1 MILEGNNWYSGHHLK
16 LLLYERYCQENERIN
31 HKLKKNYLQKMYIVN
46 IIFQNIVY
54 KESLKVTSK
63 KNNSNMVKDLK

>member
-31 HKLKKNYLQKMYIVN
+31 HKLKKKLFAKDVHNKYYIPKYS
-46 IIFQNIVY
+46 IQR
-54 KESLKVTSK
+54 KPKSHQ
-63 KNNSNMVKDLK
+63 